1 MIGIDEYDKGFKP
14 EIINKVSTEDFDIA
28 EKDPDKH
35 IEKLNVKKIYLIKF
49 EICLNRR
56 HD

>member
-1 MIGIDEYDKGFKP
+1 MIGIDEYDKGVKP

-35 IEKLNVKKIYLIKF
+35 IEKLNVKKYLIKF
-49 EICLNRR
+49 EISLNPR